1 MNLPAK
7 ASAYLSTLSM
17 SVPSRMALW
26 LGLALMVFGYMRNQ
40 AAFTLVGLVLI
51 MTGITLWLVFRP
63 KGGGWRG
70 LLGFGGGQS
79 STRVKNRAA
88 KKKSGFSLPGK
99 FGARKREINEAV
111 ARAQEDP
118 LFQNRRP
125 GSAKKLGELGK
136 KRDES

>member
-51 MTGITLWLVFRP
+51 MTGIILWLVFRP
-63 KGGGWRG
+63 KGGGWRS
-70 LLGFGGGQS
+70 LLGFGGGPS
-79 STRVKNRAA
+79 STRGKDLVA

-111 ARAQEDP
+111 SRAQEDP
-118 LFQNRRP
+118 LFQTRRP
-125 GSAKKLGELGK
+125 RVEKRVEKPKKTE
-136 KRDES
+136 